1 MQMLTLAE
9 AYKKVGESVRRVG
22 HCTSSN
28 CPSDY
33 VFVPH
38 ATYTESTVLYVCDAG
53 YVVYRRS
60 ACGENNSTI
69 LRSIHHFVRLQP
81 AEHPASVSQL
91 VCRAVSQSVSLF
103 VNQSVNQ
110 SFSQSINQTVN

>member
-38 ATYTESTVLYVCDAG
+38 ATYTESTVLYVCDVG
-53 YVVYRRS
+53 YVVYGRS

-69 LRSIHHFVRLQP
+69 LSSIHHFVSLSQ
-81 AEHPASVSQL
+81 SVSLSGSQSINQS
-91 VCRAVSQSVSLF
+91 VSQSVS
-103 VNQSVNQ
+103 QSVCL
-110 SFSQSINQTVN
+110 SVSQS